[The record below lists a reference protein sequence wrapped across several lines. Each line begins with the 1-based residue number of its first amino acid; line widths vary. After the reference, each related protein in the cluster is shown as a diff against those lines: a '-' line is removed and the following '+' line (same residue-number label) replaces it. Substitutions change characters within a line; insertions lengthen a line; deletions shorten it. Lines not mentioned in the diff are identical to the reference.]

1 MTLAGPNGESVTVSR
16 DAPVVQ
22 NDQFLA
28 QLRQDGTTF
37 VLVNRPAA
45 GLWTLSDDGAS
56 PVRLVREARGLPDPS
71 VSARVRGRGRT
82 RVLSW
87 NARRIPG
94 QRVTF
99 AEIGKDVR
107 NAITTTETVRGSVR
121 FRPAAGPAGRR
132 RIVALVQ
139 QNDLP
144 RTTLTAGSYRA
155 PGTLRPGRPRALK
168 AQRKRSRL
176 VVSWRPRPAGFRHA
190 VYFRLSDGRRLVRV
204 VGAKRR
210 RVVLKGVPRRV
221 SARVKVLGLGH
232 ANGKGPAARV
242 SVKRRA
248 RQRR

>member
-22 NDQFLA
+22 NDHFLA

-37 VLVNRPAA
+37 VLVNKPAA
-45 GLWTLSDDGAS
+45 GVWTLSDDGAS
-56 PVRLVREARGLPDPS
+56 PVRLVREARGLPEPS
-71 VSARVRGRGRT
+71 VSARVRGRGRS

-87 NARRIPG
+87 HERRIPG

-107 NAITTTETVRGSVR
+107 NAITTTGAVRGSVR
-121 FRPAAGPAGRR
+121 FKPADGPAGRR

-139 QNDLP
+139 QNGLP

-176 VVSWRPRPAGFRHA
+176 VVSWRPRPSGFRHA
-190 VYFRLSDGRRLVRV
+190 VYFRLSDGRRLVKV

-210 RVVLKGVPRRV
+210 RLVLKGVPRRV
-221 SARVKVLGLGH
+221 SARIKVIGLGH

-242 SVKRRA
+242 SVKRRTS
-248 RQRR
+248 RPR